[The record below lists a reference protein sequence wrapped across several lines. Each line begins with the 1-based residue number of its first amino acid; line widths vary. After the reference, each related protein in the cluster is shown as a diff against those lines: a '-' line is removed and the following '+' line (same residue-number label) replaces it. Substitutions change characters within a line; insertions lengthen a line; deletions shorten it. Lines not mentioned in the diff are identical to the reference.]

1 MELNKN
7 DSLFTYIDSNDT
19 QDLYTKYINKKIP
32 KLSKYAE
39 IYLANLEKEK
49 IDEGENSNN
58 SSKNNINLNNDNN
71 DYNSSIK
78 DFSNDITN
86 NDSIINN
93 NFQINKLKNEPF
105 KNETIESNKSNTIN
119 YLAIEQLKKNIEIK
133 TKKPIIIS
141 KVNNFTINYN
151 DNKISD
157 YKAKISEQIS
167 NHYKKMVPAMRNKI
181 KSRLFFFGDKRA
193 TVLDFII
200 DLAKGFDDLSFSFFS
215 PFLSAVSFFSFG
227 SVLILILNNFDF
239 LPSGALVF
247 IAMLFLNLSLSGF
260 SDFSAFS
267 DFSPL
272 FNLFL
277 PKLTVVLFL
286 LIPFAAGAAGF
297 FSDFFS
303 FSCIFNKIVFV
314 ISLQEFTLSIT
325 GK

>member
-157 YKAKISEQIS
+157 YKVKIKEQIS
-167 NHYKKMVPAMRNKI
+167 KHYKKMVPAMRNKI
-181 KSRLFFFGDKRA
+181 KSRLFFNFKLNKDKLYGKIKISNNIKSQRN
-193 TVLDFII
+193 LNINENIFKESNI
-200 DLAKGFDDLSFSFFS
+200 KSKSFFS
-215 PFLSAVSFFSFG
+215 KINTNNNSH
-227 SVLILILNNFDF
+227 LNKNEKK
-239 LPSGALVF
+239 S
-247 IAMLFLNLSLSGF
+247 SS
-260 SDFSAFS
+260 
-267 DFSPL
+267 
-272 FNLFL
+272 
-277 PKLTVVLFL
+277 
-286 LIPFAAGAAGF
+286 
-297 FSDFFS
+297 
-303 FSCIFNKIVFV
+303 
-314 ISLQEFTLSIT
+314 
-325 GK
+325 